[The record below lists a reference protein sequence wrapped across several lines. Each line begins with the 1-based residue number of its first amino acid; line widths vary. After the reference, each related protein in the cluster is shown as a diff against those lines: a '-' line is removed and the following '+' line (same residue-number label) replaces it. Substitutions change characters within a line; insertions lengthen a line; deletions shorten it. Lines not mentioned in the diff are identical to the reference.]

1 MDANQDDV
9 TLPWE
14 AGEEYADEGYWHGS
28 GRHAGYGRGREWG
41 HGSESERIKW
51 DIDRTRGDM
60 DRTIRE
66 LRSRMSPRHL
76 MHRVKESFGFGEEG
90 AERGPAGDAL
100 RSAGRGIADTV
111 RDHPIPLALIG
122 AGLAWMAIEQA
133 RGGGRG
139 RWVERGRHEG
149 GYGERDWLSPG
160 AEYEDRP
167 PEEHRRALAREWE
180 ARRGPGLGARA
191 REKAGAVRER
201 AGEAI
206 HEAEDVVSRTMGR
219 VRERISGV
227 GGSVREGASHLR
239 ERASHVGER
248 VSRRAHEAQ
257 EGFWERYDEYP
268 LGIGAAALLLGLLGG
283 MSVPTT
289 RAEDRVMGDA
299 SDELKRR
306 ARRVGRQAVEGTKEV
321 ARNVADAVSDET
333 SRPGNV
339 ASKVR
344 NAATSGID
352 AAIDETRRQARNVK
366 ESLPRRDEGRPGP
379 T

>member
-14 AGEEYADEGYWHGS
+14 AREEYADEGYWYSS
-28 GRHAGYGRGREWG
+28 GRQAGHEHGRDWG
-41 HGSESERIKW
+41 HSSESERIKW
-51 DIDRTRGDM
+51 EIDRTRGDM
-60 DRTIRE
+60 DRTIGE
-66 LRSRMSPRHL
+66 LRDRLSPRHL
-76 MHRVKESFGFGEEG
+76 MDRVKESIGFGEGEPG
-90 AERGPAGDAL
+90 RAGDAL
-100 RSAGRGIADTV
+100 RTAGRGIADTV

-133 RGGGRG
+133 RGSGRG
-139 RWVERGRHEG
+139 RRVERGRYEG
-149 GYGERDWLSPG
+149 GYDERDWLSPG

-167 PEEHRRALAREWE
+167 PEEHRRALARERE
-180 ARRGPGLGARA
+180 ARRGPGLGTRA
-191 REKAGAVRER
+191 REKAGAVKDR
-201 AGEAI
+201 ASEVI

-219 VRERISGV
+219 VRERISGA
-227 GGSVREGASHLR
+227 GGSVREGATHLR

-248 VSRRAHEAQ
+248 VSRQAHEAQ

-268 LGIGAAALLLGLLGG
+268 LGIGAAALLLGVIGG
-283 MSVPTT
+283 LSVPTT
-289 RAEDRVMGDA
+289 RVEDRVMGDA
-299 SDELKRR
+299 SDELKRK
-306 ARRVGRQAVEGTKEV
+306 ARKVGRQAVEGTKEV
-321 ARNVADAVSDET
+321 ARNVADAVSDEA
-333 SRPGNV
+333 SRPGDV

-366 ESLPRRDEGRPGP
+366 ESLPRRNEGSSGL